1 MEPLDEACRELNRK
15 YVMPVGYAGNKLF
28 ITNWNQSDYSQLD
41 FYDLYEIMYLL
52 KYEKYVPY
60 NYSQEGVEYY
70 IPKQD
75 FEEVIQTFLT
85 VESEVLESNAIYN
98 AETKTYLYRPRGF
111 YEVEYPE
118 YPYSEVVGFT
128 ENSDGTITLTVNVV
142 FPYNGDSQVYS
153 HEVVVRPLDN
163 GGVQYVSNRI
173 IPSEDNQEETW
184 YTPRLT
190 EEEWKEIYGG
200 K

>member
-1 MEPLDEACRELNRK
+1 MMDINGKLEFRVEPLDEACRELNRK

-75 FEEVIQTFLT
+75 FEEVIQTF
-85 VESEVLESNAIYN
+85 
-98 AETKTYLYRPRGF
+98 F
-111 YEVEYPE
+111 
-118 YPYSEVVGFT
+118 
-128 ENSDGTITLTVNVV
+128 NS
-142 FPYNGDSQVYS
+142 
-153 HEVVVRPLDN
+153 
-163 GGVQYVSNRI
+163 
-173 IPSEDNQEETW
+173 
-184 YTPRLT
+184 
-190 EEEWKEIYGG
+190 
-200 K
+200 